1 MREGAFT
8 RFADSLPVF
17 YPYPFAIAR
26 GVLIGY
32 EIPSHKRKTPQGL
45 ILLGLMGLLVSHVIS
60 KTITQNRVVVLLAG
74 IELSSPTLTG
84 TRQIANAG

>member
-1 MREGAFT
+1 MGLLSTGKGMREVAFT

-17 YPYPFAIAR
+17 YPYPLAIAR
-26 GVLIGY
+26 GVLIGH
-32 EIPSHKRKTPQGL
+32 ERPAHQRKTPQGL

-74 IELSSPTLTG
+74 IELATY
-84 TRQIANAG
+84 